1 MSNCNIHF
9 LPAKAGDC
17 FVLEFSNKECI
28 IIDCGFKS
36 TYKTELRPL
45 LIELQKKGC
54 KVILLIITH
63 ADQDHI
69 EGAIAFLQ
77 DNGKASEPNIIQVEN
92 VWFNGFFNTL
102 FRRSEFID
110 RVHVLTD
117 IQQMEKERALKD
129 FLLQIPGEE
138 GNISAPQSISFEEL
152 CMNNGYVLN
161 AQFADRVV
169 KRIENRKEQI
179 LEHAIDIGECQV
191 MVLSP
196 AEKELNKL
204 ADKLNM
210 EMIRNFGVDY
220 PINQDSQFMKLLEM
234 IMETERENIDGKE
247 EIAAMGDCL
256 ESWIGT
262 STMAPM
268 NEINKASIV
277 VEIIYNDLRF
287 LFTGDSDSALW
298 NQYLEKNYHVI
309 KISHHGTISPNQ
321 ALLDSTQ
328 GDILMI
334 STNGGYSN
342 RHPED
347 ELLAKAI
354 LKGSKK
360 LYFNYE
366 IRQKEKMERFQKM
379 YGFQCFFGERK
390 IEL

>member
-354 LKGSKK
+354 LKGNKK

>member
-9 LPAKAGDC
+9 LPARAGDC

-63 ADQDHI
+63 TDQDHI

-117 IQQMEKERALKD
+117 IQQREKERTLKE
-129 FLLQIPGEE
+129 FLLQISGEE

-262 STMAPM
+262 STIAPV

-287 LFTGDSDSALW
+287 LFTGDSDSTLW

-354 LKGSKK
+354 LKGNKK

>member
-277 VEIIYNDLRF
+277 VEIIYYDLRF

-354 LKGSKK
+354 LKGNKK